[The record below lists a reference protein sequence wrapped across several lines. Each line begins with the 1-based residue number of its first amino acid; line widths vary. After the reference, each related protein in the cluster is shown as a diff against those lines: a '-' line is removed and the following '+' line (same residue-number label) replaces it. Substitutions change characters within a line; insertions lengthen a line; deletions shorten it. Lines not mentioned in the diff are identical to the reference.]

1 WLYKLTV
8 ATGQFA
14 IVQDSNTTISEDL
27 RIQLL
32 LIGFA
37 FNAFLAGVALFGVL
51 IAICAV
57 WLLYTSDAA
66 DDLPCVDL

>member
-1 WLYKLTV
+1 MAVWLYKVTV

-14 IVQDSNTTISEDL
+14 IVQDSITTISEDQ

-37 FNAFLAGVALFGVL
+37 FNAFLEACSWIRCTNRNLCG
-51 IAICAV
+51 ITDSTWI
-57 WLLYTSDAA
+57 
-66 DDLPCVDL
+66 